1 MSGRVPP
8 GGERAI
14 YPVHAMPHKMG
25 RQICLLRS
33 KGTYSL
39 PTSTELRGQAEVP
52 KLEPQ
57 IEFSVGIFSHE
68 RVKHL
73 NFTVR
78 HSGAIL
84 RRNLPRT
91 FHQLLLF
98 CSVTRP
104 PHPCSRRANLTIRTC
119 LLAQGWRSTSTR
131 SILITRSSCLVLQ
144 VRPRSDLDG
153 LGAAVVSA
161 AGWCSRAAIL
171 ARRVLHLRR
180 RSRGLWATSFH
191 ELSRRALFDGT
202 LVRSRA
208 RCLSLCA

>member
-14 YPVHAMPHKMG
+14 YPVHAMPHETG
-25 RQICLLRS
+25 EQICLLCS
-33 KGTYSL
+33 KGTSSV

-78 HSGAIL
+78 RSGAIL

-98 CSVTRP
+98 CSVARP
-104 PHPCSRRANLTIRTC
+104 APPVLAARESHDPH
-119 LLAQGWRSTSTR
+119 LLACAGMAVN
-131 SILITRSSCLVLQ
+131 IHPI
-144 VRPRSDLDG
+144 DLDHAEQL
-153 LGAAVVSA
+153 LGAPGAPA
-161 AGWCSRAAIL
+161 
-171 ARRVLHLRR
+171 
-180 RSRGLWATSFH
+180 
-191 ELSRRALFDGT
+191 
-202 LVRSRA
+202 VRSRSA
-208 RCLSLCA
+208 GCCGRLSRWVVLLTDRVRSAACGCAT

>member
-1 MSGRVPP
+1 M
-8 GGERAI
+8 
-14 YPVHAMPHKMG
+14 
-25 RQICLLRS
+25 
-33 KGTYSL
+33 
-39 PTSTELRGQAEVP
+39 QAEVP

-68 RVKHL
+68 LVKHL

-98 CSVTRP
+98 CSVASPAP
-104 PHPCSRRANLTIRTC
+104 PVLAARESHDPH
-119 LLAQGWRSTSTR
+119 LLACAGMAVNIHPFHLDHAEQLLGAPGAPAV
-131 SILITRSSCLVLQ
+131 RSSSGWVL
-144 VRPRSDLDG
+144 RSSEP
-153 LGAAVVSA
+153 LGGA
-161 AGWCSRAAIL
+161 RARRVL
-171 ARRVLHLRR
+171 ARRVLHLRQ
-180 RSRGLWATSFH
+180 RSRGLWATPLH
-191 ELSRRALFDGT
+191 ERSRRALFDGT